1 MRANRVMLKAPKWDV
16 VSSHE
21 VNERMRVVYTA
32 GFIARAAPACMDVMM
47 RPSAEEKPMPARAPD
62 MDRGI
67 SEHLTHGLGKLSRAQ
82 LLAHLGDGITIPNP
96 RYVVTS

>member
-1 MRANRVMLKAPKWDV
+1 MLKAPKWDT

-21 VNERMRVVYTA
+21 VKERIRVVYTA
-32 GFIARAAPACMDVMM
+32 GTIARAACACMDVMM
-47 RPSAEEKPMPARAPD
+47 RQSAEEKPKPARAPD

-82 LLAHLGDGITIPNP
+82 LLAHLPHAGPA
-96 RYVVTS
+96 